1 MVIFL
6 PLIKKGS
13 AKKKKI
19 IEDYNSTSSFYDK
32 RYEKIQ
38 MQKFDLILKDFNYE
52 YKTMIDAGCGTG
64 LLFEYILFEKEQNKT
79 LSYIGTDIS
88 WMMLKEFQK
97 KLEKL
102 QINVNL
108 NLILSDLEYMPLRSN
123 VFNSIVSF
131 TSLQNLGNLKVGVNE
146 LMRIAKNGTQFK
158 ISILKK
164 NLNPKKFI
172 KIVKSYIKDLEVKS
186 IENMEDYLIQGTVLK
201 GSV

>member
-1 MVIFL
+1 M

>member
-1 MVIFL
+1 M

-38 MQKFDLILKDFNYE
+38 MQKFDLILKDFKYE

-146 LMRIAKNGTQFK
+146 LMRIARNGAQFK

-186 IENMEDYLIQGTVLK
+186 IENMEDYLIQGTILK

>member
-13 AKKKKI
+13 TKKKKI

-123 VFNSIVSF
+123 IFNSIVSF

-146 LMRIAKNGTQFK
+146 LMRIAKNGAQFK